1 MTRSPS
7 GDAVLDPDEVADYE
21 AWKARRL
28 EGSIDLSPH
37 AYNTEMEANA
47 ISWEEGV
54 RAMANYVTIEKPDAR
69 LNTIDV
75 AEVMRTN
82 PFRAKGMRGYRGEPD
97 ADVPAGGADPADQAR
112 ADFES

>member
-1 MTRSPS
+1 M
-7 GDAVLDPDEVADYE
+7 LDPDEVADYE

-54 RAMANYVTIEKPDAR
+54 RAAFDGVAIGQGRE
-69 LNTIDV
+69 DV
-75 AEVMRTN
+75 LRTN

-97 ADVPAGGADPADQAR
+97 AGVPTNGADPAEQAR
-112 ADFES
+112 QDFES

>member
-54 RAMANYVTIEKPDAR
+54 RAAFAGIVIRQNRE
-69 LNTIDV
+69 DV
-75 AEVMRTN
+75 LRTN

-97 ADVPAGGADPADQAR
+97 ADVPADGAGAEPGAESPADQAR
-112 ADFES
+112 ADFDS